1 MIMSTTKTIEGMNII
16 KTLGVV
22 DAKSTMF
29 ASNAADSARNNLEA
43 EAEQLGGNAIIG
55 YRVDA
60 DPMTGRA
67 HAYGTVVIVTGRRS
81 EDTEPDNAVI
91 IAAASA
97 TALKAHVAKTTR

>member
-1 MIMSTTKTIEGMNII
+1 MIMSTTNVIEGMAIV

-22 DAKSTMF
+22 DTKSTMF
-29 ASNAADSARNNLEA
+29 ASNAANSARNNLEA
-43 EAEQLGGNAIIG
+43 EAEQIGGNAIIG

-67 HAYGTVVIVTGRRS
+67 HAYGTVVVVKGIRGDS
-81 EDTEPDNAVI
+81 KSGNAVI
-91 IAAASA
+91 IADACA